1 MPYRQASTPG
11 KKRPTFKKKQNW
23 GLSKPQGLGQ
33 GTAGAEENLGGER
46 GRGLRGGGGARRPT
60 PQEPMGGTRRGD
72 GGQEPATPRLHRGP
86 ASAPP
91 PPVPFAR
98 GTQARRGEG
107 ERESQKKGGGGAGV
121 LLSGTGRR
129 QERGYRSTQFFL
141 PLTSRPF
148 SPCLRAG
155 IAPRPRCWSA
165 RTVGP
170 SGQRPGN
177 RGRA

>member
-23 GLSKPQGLGQ
+23 GLSKPPGPR
-33 GTAGAEENLGGER
+33 AGHSRSGGKPGRGKRAGSKGR
-46 GRGLRGGGGARRPT
+46 GRGQASNT
-60 PQEPMGGTRRGD
+60 PEPVGGTRRGD